1 MSNSFGSKEVRDVE
15 TFSEHK
21 GNPWASLPTFFTI
34 CVSIQRATF
43 DNIKPLGNLSGIG
56 RKVPAFG
63 KTFGPRGSISRYIT
77 PNGSCQLKCME

>member
-34 CVSIQRATF
+34 CVSIQRTTF
-43 DNIKPLGNLSGIG
+43 DNIKPLGNLS
-56 RKVPAFG
+56 
-63 KTFGPRGSISRYIT
+63 FGPRGSISRYIT
-77 PNGSCQLKCME
+77 PNGSC